1 MITLSLK
8 MMIML
13 IINRHIMMV
22 CNNNIILLKY
32 LYVSVWL
39 KSHAYL
45 IITSYRRP
53 NWEEFSHT

>member
-22 CNNNIILLKY
+22 CNKHYYSFKIFVRFCLAKIARIFNHNQLPSTKLGRI
-32 LYVSVWL
+32 
-39 KSHAYL
+39 
-45 IITSYRRP
+45 
-53 NWEEFSHT
+53 